1 MVRRCGSGVFFL
13 FFISFIGDDSSS
25 LYKTVFFHS
34 FSFRNR
40 WHDGPSELVW
50 VENGLAFTY
59 LRLQP
64 GQAANPQDL
73 AGARLLVRVHRVEA
87 LVAQIDGLRV
97 LLRIAAAPAAQ
108 EKFGRN
114 LMKIDR
120 FFVVGVFKLRM
131 DFLEA

>member
-1 MVRRCGSGVFFL
+1 MTRHHYTIRFF
-13 FFISFIGDDSSS
+13 FS
-25 LYKTVFFHS
+25 S

-40 WHDGPSELVW
+40 WHDGPSEFW
-50 VENGLAFTY
+50 VLGRENGFAFTY

-97 LLRIAAAPAAQ
+97 LLRIAAAPAA
-108 EKFGRN
+108 
-114 LMKIDR
+114 
-120 FFVVGVFKLRM
+120 
-131 DFLEA
+131 